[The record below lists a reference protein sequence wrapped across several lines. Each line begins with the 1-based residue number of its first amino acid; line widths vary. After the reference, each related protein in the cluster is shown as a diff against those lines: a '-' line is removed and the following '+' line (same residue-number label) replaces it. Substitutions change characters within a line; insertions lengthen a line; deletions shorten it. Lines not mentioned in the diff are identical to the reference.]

1 MFFRSRLS
9 IWPRVLL
16 ALFLLPFAQ
25 LAQADEAMDP
35 EVKKVFSSNCSWCHG
50 DYGRAA
56 GKAPKLAGTRLTEKQ
71 VFDRISNGIS
81 GKMPA
86 YKRTLS
92 EAEIQSLAAFIKG
105 LESE

>member
-1 MFFRSRLS
+1 MFLFFRSRLS
-9 IWPRVLL
+9 IRPSVLL

-56 GKAPKLAGTRLTEKQ
+56 RLTEKQ

>member
-9 IWPRVLL
+9 IWPSVAL
-16 ALFLLPFAQ
+16 ALLLLPFAQ
-25 LAQADEAMDP
+25 LAQADDAIDP
-35 EVKKVFSSNCSWCHG
+35 EIRKVFATNCSWCHG
-50 DYGRAA
+50 NFGRSA

>member
-1 MFFRSRLS
+1 MFLFFRSRLS
-9 IWPRVLL
+9 IRPSVLL

-25 LAQADEAMDP
+25 LAQAD